1 MIKRKDGS
9 ITVFLTLI
17 LLLILSLVM
26 TILEGAR
33 VSVAQVFAERA
44 LITSMDSLLAE
55 YYRPLFD
62 EYHIFA
68 LDLGDGSYREK
79 DENLK
84 AKMTNYMNYTF
95 YPSNKG
101 AELYDIQVND
111 ILIKDWTSLM
121 DQEGE
126 IFIDQAAEYMKYKEV
141 EKLGEKLLESLSL
154 LEEPQKLAI
163 IYEEKLKVEEE
174 LLDVDESI
182 LDLMNHLDGLVTS
195 KKGLKV
201 NRDGSIRVSPV
212 FVKKICMS
220 PISQESVGINNK
232 QIFLA
237 LRGKY
242 INPILDFNKIDYN
255 FTRIDQ
261 IRQNISSLSWD
272 YNNTKKKIALEDNNL
287 FQLQAIEE
295 KTDKDKKAI
304 KDCKDQIKK
313 LEKTCQRLE
322 SSRRGYERDIEQYKS
337 EILSTK
343 RTLSDWSAAISVSI
357 SSAIS
362 SIDLIIE
369 KLNKAGPLIS
379 DYGDFLEREKKG
391 LSKDLSEG
399 LEEDYQELKK
409 YSPDNKEG
417 YDFIKMKQILETNKD
432 LLLSVQSNLTRGESK
447 LKEGS
452 YSEARNS
459 FILGKDAMSMY
470 KIEGLELDYSHL
482 VINKEMDKDFVGTVS
497 SLVRDGVMALIIDP
511 DKLSS
516 GELPTSNLPSEI
528 EALRQGEE
536 AFDFSNLFTRDI
548 GLLFTR
554 IRTDNI
560 LEQALESFLF
570 QQYLQEHFYKFS
582 MDEEEAKRRKPT
594 VLSYELE
601 YLIGGHYKDKE
612 NISSVISKIV
622 LLRTILNFTSILG
635 NKEKVS
641 EAKLI
646 ATALVGFT
654 GLAVLVT
661 ITQTILMIILSF
673 AEALVDTCALLL
685 GKEVA
690 IIKKNIA
697 LDYKDIFLLNNS
709 FIKSK
714 AEEVPNKA
722 KELSLL
728 YNGYLR
734 IFLLLTDKKDLSYRG
749 MDLIQENIQIRYED
763 SFLIQNCLYNLQ
775 AEAKFIIKARFTNI
789 SYIRDIVSGVN
800 EEFNYKTG
808 YLYSY

>member
-1 MIKRKDGS
+1 MVKKKDGS

-17 LLLILSLVM
+17 LLLILSLIM

-33 VSVAQVFAERA
+33 ISVAQVFAERA

-79 DENLK
+79 DEKLK
-84 AKMTNYMNYTF
+84 SKMTSYMNYTF

-101 AELYDIQVND
+101 AKLYDIQVND

-126 IFIDQAAEYMKYKEV
+126 IFIYQAAEYMKYKEV
-141 EKLGEKLLESLSL
+141 GNLGEKLLESLSL
-154 LEEPQKLAI
+154 LEEPQKLAT
-163 IYEEKLKVEEE
+163 IYEEKLKVEKE
-174 LLDVDESI
+174 LLDVDENI
-182 LDLMNHLDGLVTS
+182 LELMNHLDGIVTS
-195 KKGLKV
+195 KKGLKL

-232 QIFLA
+232 QIFLS
-237 LRGKY
+237 LRGEY
-242 INPILDFNKIDYN
+242 INPILDFNKMDYN
-255 FTRIDQ
+255 FRRINQ
-261 IRQNISSLSWD
+261 ASQRISSLSMD
-272 YNNTKKKIALEDNNL
+272 YNNTNKKIAIESNLL

-304 KDCKDQIKK
+304 KNCKEEIKR
-313 LEKTCQRLE
+313 LEKTCQRIKKD
-322 SSRRGYERDIEQYKS
+322 RQGYENSRSQYMK
-337 EILSTK
+337 EILSVK
-343 RTLSDWSAAISVSI
+343 RSLSGWAAAISVSI
-357 SSAIS
+357 SSAIKN
-362 SIDLIIE
+362 IDKIIE
-369 KLNKAGPLIS
+369 KFNKASPLIS
-379 DYGDFLEREKKG
+379 DYGDFLGRQKKG
-391 LSKDLSEG
+391 LSKDLYEG

-409 YSPDNKEG
+409 YYPGNKEG
-417 YDFIKMKQILETNKD
+417 YDFIKMKEILESNND
-432 LLLSVQSNLTRGESK
+432 LLASVQNNLTEGESK
-447 LKEGS
+447 VKEGS
-452 YSEARNS
+452 YIEARNS
-459 FILGKDAMSMY
+459 FLLAKDAMSMY
-470 KIEGLELDYSHL
+470 KIEGLELDYSNL
-482 VINKEMDKDFVGTVS
+482 VINKDTDKDFVGTIS
-497 SLVRDGVMALIIDP
+497 SLVREGIMALLVDT
-511 DKLSS
+511 DKLST
-516 GELPTSNLPSEI
+516 GELATSNLPSEI
-528 EALRQGEE
+528 QVLSQEE
-536 AFDFSNLFTRDI
+536 DFDFSSLFTRDI
-548 GLLFTR
+548 GSLFTKL
-554 IRTDNI
+554 RTDNI
-560 LEQALESFLF
+560 PEQTLESFLF

-582 MDEEEAKRRKPT
+582 MDGEESKFRKPT

-612 NISSVISKIV
+612 NLSSVISKII

-641 EAKLI
+641 KAKMI

-673 AEALVDTCALLL
+673 AEALVDTSALLQ

-690 IIKKNIA
+690 IIKKNIV
-697 LDYKDIFLLNNS
+697 LDYKDIFLLSNP
-709 FIKSK
+709 FIKK
-714 AEEVPNKA
+714 RAEEVPDKA
-722 KELSLL
+722 KELSLS

-734 IFLLLTDKKDLSYRG
+734 IFLLLTNKKDLSFRG
-749 MDLIQENIQIRYED
+749 MDLIQENTQIRYED
-763 SFLIQNCLYNLQ
+763 SFLIQNCLYDLQ
-775 AEAKFIIKARFTNI
+775 VEARFLIKARFTNI
-789 SYIRDIVSGVN
+789 SYIRDIISGDN

-808 YLYSY
+808 YQYSY

>member
-1 MIKRKDGS
+1 MVKKKDGS

-17 LLLILSLVM
+17 LLLILSLIM

-33 VSVAQVFAERA
+33 ISVAQVFAERA

-79 DENLK
+79 DEKLK
-84 AKMTNYMNYTF
+84 SKMTSYMNYTF

-101 AELYDIQVND
+101 AKLYDIQVND

-126 IFIDQAAEYMKYKEV
+126 IFIYQAAEYMKYKEV
-141 EKLGEKLLESLSL
+141 ENLGEKLLESLSL
-154 LEEPQKLAI
+154 LEEPQKLAT
-163 IYEEKLKVEEE
+163 IYEEKLKVEKE
-174 LLDVDESI
+174 LLDVDENI
-182 LDLMNHLDGLVTS
+182 LELMNHLDGIVTS
-195 KKGLKV
+195 KKGLKL

-232 QIFLA
+232 QIFLS
-237 LRGKY
+237 LRGEY
-242 INPILDFNKIDYN
+242 INPILDFNKMDYN
-255 FTRIDQ
+255 FRRINQ
-261 IRQNISSLSWD
+261 ASQRISSLSMD
-272 YNNTKKKIALEDNNL
+272 YNNTNKKIAIESNLL

-304 KDCKDQIKK
+304 KNCKEEIKR
-313 LEKTCQRLE
+313 LEKTCQRIE
-322 SSRRGYERDIEQYKS
+322 MDRQGYENSRSQYMK
-337 EILSTK
+337 EILSVK
-343 RTLSDWSAAISVSI
+343 RSLSGLAAANSVSI
-357 SSAIS
+357 SSAIKN
-362 SIDLIIE
+362 IDIIIE
-369 KLNKAGPLIS
+369 KFNKASPLIS
-379 DYGDFLEREKKG
+379 DYGDFLERQKKG
-391 LSKDLSEG
+391 LSKDLYEG

-409 YSPDNKEG
+409 YYPGNKEG
-417 YDFIKMKQILETNKD
+417 YDFIKMKEILESNND
-432 LLLSVQSNLTRGESK
+432 LLASVQNNLNEGESK
-447 LKEGS
+447 VKEGS
-452 YSEARNS
+452 YIEARNS
-459 FILGKDAMSMY
+459 FLLAKDAMSMY
-470 KIEGLELDYSHL
+470 KIEGLELDYSNL
-482 VINKEMDKDFVGTVS
+482 VINKDTDKDFVGTIS
-497 SLVRDGVMALIIDP
+497 SLVREGIMALLVDT
-511 DKLSS
+511 DKLST
-516 GELPTSNLPSEI
+516 GELATSNLPSEI
-528 EALRQGEE
+528 QVLSQEE
-536 AFDFSNLFTRDI
+536 DFDFSSLFTRDI
-548 GLLFTR
+548 GSLFTKL
-554 IRTDNI
+554 RTDNI
-560 LEQALESFLF
+560 PEQTLESFLF

-582 MDEEEAKRRKPT
+582 MDGEESKFRKPT

-612 NISSVISKIV
+612 NLSSVISKII

-641 EAKLI
+641 KAKMI

-673 AEALVDTCALLL
+673 AEALVDTSALLQ

-690 IIKKNIA
+690 IIKKNIV
-697 LDYKDIFLLNNS
+697 LDYKDIFLLSNP
-709 FIKSK
+709 FIKK
-714 AEEVPNKA
+714 RAEEVPDKA
-722 KELSLL
+722 KELSLS

-734 IFLLLTDKKDLSYRG
+734 IFLLLTNKKDLSFRG
-749 MDLIQENIQIRYED
+749 MDLIQENTQIRYED
-763 SFLIQNCLYNLQ
+763 SFLIQNCLYDLQ
-775 AEAKFIIKARFTNI
+775 VEARFLIKARFTNI
-789 SYIRDIVSGVN
+789 SYIRDIISGDN

-808 YLYSY
+808 YQYSY